1 MPLIEI
7 EDFSLSYQHQTCPS
21 LSNINLSIEK
31 GEAIL
36 ITGHSACGKSSL
48 LRALNGIVPHIY
60 PAQLSGKLKIAEHIP
75 AQTPIHQLGRQIG
88 MIYQN
93 PRMQFFCRNVREE
106 LAFARENAGEN
117 PSGILHDINHY
128 SQALNIQDL
137 LERNLWTLSS
147 GERQR
152 VAIAAALVD
161 KAPILLFDEPSAN
174 LDTESIIQLRNLLPS
189 LTQRGITILIAEHRC
204 HFFKGIVHRVITM
217 KQGNIISNQKAE
229 DYWQET
235 PTEAFLSPLPS
246 SPLKPQ
252 LSYHAPNQAPF
263 TCARGSITAVIGAN
277 GSGKT
282 TLLRTLAGLNKTNY
296 PIMLNGKAMKAN
308 QLMQHSF
315 LVMQDIPRQLFAAK
329 VCEEITLPQRKLNQQ
344 DKERLEHY
352 LKVFSIAHQA
362 HQHPQALSAGE
373 QQRVLL
379 AAALYA
385 QRNICLLDEPTSGL
399 DAYSTE
405 QLCQELRKL
414 TDKGNIVIVA
424 THDPSLIAYANHIYR
439 LNKHHHD

>member
-1 MPLIEI
+1 MSLIQI
-7 EDFSLSYQHQTCPS
+7 EDFSLTYHNQYRPS
-21 LSNINLSIEK
+21 LSHISLSIEK
-31 GEAIL
+31 GESVL
-36 ITGHSACGKSSL
+36 LTGHSACGKSSL
-48 LRALNGIVPHIY
+48 LRALSGIVPHIY

-75 AQTPIHQLGRQIG
+75 AQTPIHQLGRKIG

-117 PSGILHDINHY
+117 PQEILLDIEY
-128 SQALNIQDL
+128 VSQALAIDTL

-174 LDTESIIQLRNLLPS
+174 LDTESIAQLRDLLPS
-189 LTQRGITILIAEHRC
+189 LSERGITMLIAEHRC
-204 HFFKGIVHRVITM
+204 HFFKDRVHRVITM
-217 KQGNIISNQKAE
+217 KQGKIINNQKAK

-235 PTEAFLSPLPS
+235 PTKTLLSHKPS
-246 SPLKPQ
+246 SPLKPH
-252 LSYHAPNQAPF
+252 LTYHAPNQAPF
-263 TCARGSITAVIGAN
+263 ACEKGSISAIIGQN

-282 TLLRTLAGLNKTNY
+282 TLLRTLAGLNKTAY
-296 PIMLNGKAMKAN
+296 PIMLNGKAVKAK
-308 QLMQHSF
+308 QLMQRSF

-362 HQHPQALSAGE
+362 EQHPQALSAGE

-385 QRNICLLDEPTSGL
+385 QRDICLLDEPTSGL
-399 DAYSTE
+399 DACSAE
-405 QLCQELRKL
+405 QLCTELRKL
-414 TDKGNIVIVA
+414 ADKGNMVIVA
-424 THDPSLIAYANHIYR
+424 THDPSLIAYADHIYR
-439 LNKHHHD
+439 LNKHQHD